1 MNKKAIIIIILIIS
15 IWINIYFLNSIN
27 NNSSLKND
35 KGTLIEKISKWNVSY
50 DKIKLKDF
58 LDDKNLAITS
68 VFDNIEENLFKLMD
82 DEFEKVKDK
91 ETFVTFF
98 NKYGWV
104 YYLIGITKLKDNLKW
119 NKFFDYLFKM
129 KNIKSISDK
138 EKVSNLFETIVEWWN
153 IIPTKQDWDFD
164 IKFFFNTL
172 NIDEWLKTCLIL
184 RENSEY
190 LYDVNSCKDNIYFYR
205 ATNKNK
211 YCDKIS
217 DKFKVRVCK
226 DFLIYQDSLKK

>member
-27 NNSSLKND
+27 NNSSLKNNE
-35 KGTLIEKISKWNVSY
+35 GTLIEKISNW
-50 DKIKLKDF
+50 KIISNKSKLKEF
-58 LDDKNLAITS
+58 LGDKNLVITS
-68 VFDNIEENLFKLMD
+68 VFDNIDENLFKLMD

-91 ETFVTFF
+91 ETFITFF
-98 NKYGWV
+98 NKYKWV

-119 NKFFDYLFKM
+119 DKYFEGIFRM

-138 EKVSNLFETIVEWWN
+138 EKISNFFETIVEWWD
-153 IIPTKQDWDFD
+153 IIPTRQDWDFD

-184 RENSEY
+184 RENNEY
-190 LYDVNSCKDNIYFYR
+190 FSDVNSCKDKIYFYR

-217 DKFKVRVCK
+217 DKFKVRICK
-226 DFLIYQDSLKK
+226 DFLAYQDSL